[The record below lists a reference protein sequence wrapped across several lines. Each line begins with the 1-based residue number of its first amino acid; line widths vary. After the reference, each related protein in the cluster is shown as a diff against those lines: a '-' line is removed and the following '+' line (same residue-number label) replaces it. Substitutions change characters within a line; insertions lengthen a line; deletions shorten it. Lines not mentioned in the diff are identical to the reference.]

1 MVVLDGAPCREAL
14 QHYRGVR
21 SQGIDELIA
30 SSYGSEMEKQAALTD
45 IRDILR
51 TYREANSREPNY
63 IELDLYRQEL
73 AAKLD

>member
-1 MVVLDGAPCREAL
+1 
-14 QHYRGVR
+14 
-21 SQGIDELIA
+21 
-30 SSYGSEMEKQAALTD
+30 MEKQAALTD

-63 IELDLYRQEL
+63 KELDLYRQEL